1 MSQSQMTNRLMNGQ
15 PTATRPGPEVEGRGQ
30 RRQFSKAYKLRIL
43 AEVEQCS
50 QPGEVGALLRREGL
64 YASHL
69 SKWRQERA
77 RGGLASGGKGEG
89 QAKARATSQ
98 QVAAL
103 ERENAQLRAQLAQ
116 AELIIKVQ
124 KKLVQT
130 FERSLTLGKDGKS

>member
-1 MSQSQMTNRLMNGQ
+1 MSHAQAAQTMMNGQ
-15 PTATRPGPEVEGRGQ
+15 AVTTRPDPEVAKGGQ
-30 RRQFSKAYKLRIL
+30 RRRFGKAYKLRIL
-43 AEVEQCS
+43 AEAEQCR

-69 SKWRQERA
+69 SKWRHERA
-77 RGGLASGGKGEG
+77 SGRLEAGGR
-89 QAKARATSQ
+89 RANALETTPQ
-98 QVAAL
+98 MAAL

-130 FERSLTLGKDGKS
+130 FERSLTLSKGGER